1 MIENHD
7 SNYVQLQSVSVGS
20 RYLYT
25 LYTHKLQIYSDK
37 EVLSM
42 INSLLIE

>member
-7 SNYVQLQSVSVGS
+7 SNYVQLQSVGVGS
-20 RYLYT
+20 RYIYA